1 MSQIMHLDATGLAC
15 PQPVLRTKAIL
26 DAGHKGSL
34 TIGLD
39 NEASA
44 INVATFL
51 QGMGFKTQTYQ
62 QANQWLVLGHGGD
75 AANILVWYGQGG
87 WQTVT
92 DDEGEAR
99 KLEDD
104 PIIDLISPVSVGN
117 PSGPPPII
125 AASVP
130 SNSSSAAIVCPVQ
143 DTSDNVA
150 VLVGSEFMGAGDD
163 GLGAKLA
170 LNFFDTLAALGQ
182 PPRLIAFYNT
192 GVRLTTRDSSIVEAL
207 RDLVSQGSTVISC
220 GVCLEYFQIREHLK
234 VGRIGNMYEIINAQ
248 RNADRVV
255 RL

>member
-1 MSQIMHLDATGLAC
+1 MPSVFYLDATGLTC
-15 PQPVLRTKAIL
+15 PQPVLRTKTVL
-26 DAGHKGSL
+26 DGGHKGPL
-34 TIGLD
+34 TVGLD
-39 NEASA
+39 NDASA

-51 QGMGFKTQTYQ
+51 QGMGFQTQTYRQ
-62 QANQWLVLGHGGD
+62 GNQWLVLGHGGD
-75 AANILVWYGQGG
+75 SGEILVWYGPGG
-87 WQTVT
+87 WQAVT

-104 PIIDLISPVSVGN
+104 PIIDLISPVSVGG
-117 PSGPPPII
+117 PAVPPP
-125 AASVP
+125 SVMSP
-130 SNSSSAAIVCPVQ
+130 SLRPPV
-143 DTSDNVA
+143 DRPNAMEGENVSI
-150 VLVGSEFMGAGDD
+150 LVGSEFMGVGDD

-192 GVRLTTRDSSIVEAL
+192 GVHLTTRDSSVVEAL

-220 GVCLEYFQIREHLK
+220 GVCLEYFQVKNQLK